1 MAIIT
6 ISRGSYSKGKE
17 VAEGVAARLDYRC
30 MSREILLDA
39 SERFSVPEVRLLH
52 AMHDGPSVLERF
64 GHGTAS
70 YIAYVRSALLDAV
83 RKDDVVYHGL
93 AGHILL
99 SEIGSVLRV
108 RIIADLETRISMV
121 SERENIGRSE
131 ARKMISRID
140 QERRKWSRRLYG
152 VNPWDPSLYDLVI
165 SIDKIGVQ
173 GAVDLICQAA
183 AQEPFVLS
191 DGAKREIEDLALAVS
206 VESHLLDADQNVHV
220 TSEYGNVLVY
230 TTETGLGAGRFEE
243 KVRWLASNIEGIN
256 NIEVRTRPGRTS
268 SDA

>member
-17 VAEGVAARLDYRC
+17 VAEGVATRLGYRC
-30 MSREILLDA
+30 ISREVLLEA
-39 SERFSVPEVRLLH
+39 SKRFSVPEVRLLH

-70 YIAYVRSALLDAV
+70 YIAYVQSALLDSV
-83 RKDDVVYHGL
+83 RKDNAVYHGL

-99 SEIGSVLRV
+99 KEIESVLRV
-108 RIIADLETRISMV
+108 RIIADLQIRISV
-121 SERENIGRSE
+121 LGERENVGRSE

-140 QERRKWSRRLYG
+140 QERRKWSRRLHG

-173 GAVDLICQAA
+173 GAVDLICQTA

-191 DGAKREIEDLALAVS
+191 DTARREIEDLALAVS
-206 VESHLLDADQNVHV
+206 VKSHLLEIDQNVNV

-230 TTETGLGAGRFEE
+230 TKVTNLGSGRLAE
-243 KVRWLASNIEGIN
+243 KAEWLAGNIEGIN
-256 NIEVRTRPGRTS
+256 NIEIHTRPGRTS

>member
-17 VAEGVAARLDYRC
+17 VAEGVAARLGYRC
-30 MSREILLDA
+30 ISREVLLDA

-70 YIAYVRSALLDAV
+70 YIAYVCSALLDAV
-83 RKDDVVYHGL
+83 RNDDVVYHGL

-99 SEIGSVLRV
+99 SGIDCVFRV
-108 RIIADLETRISMV
+108 RIIADLQTRISVV
-121 SERENIGRSE
+121 SERENVGRSE
-131 ARKMISRID
+131 ARRMISRID

-165 SIDKIGVQ
+165 SIDKIGVR
-173 GAVDLICQAA
+173 GAVDLICQTA

-191 DGAKREIEDLALAVS
+191 DRARREIEDLALAAS
-206 VESHLLDADQNVHV
+206 VKSHLLDIDQNVQV
-220 TSEYGNVLVY
+220 ISEYGNVLVY
-230 TTETGLGAGRFEE
+230 TTEANLGSGRFEE
-243 KVRWLASNIEGIN
+243 KVGWLSGNIEGIN
-256 NIEVRTRPGRTS
+256 NIEVRTRTGRTS